1 MKSICIPMTHSDTCP
16 TRKKTKNTLKGKIP
30 NPSRKLAPTLCPH
43 EYFGGMFSKK
53 SRKHQKPIH
62 HCECI
67 DQPLA
72 LRPPRSYLRQVFR
85 RQLQHQLARTRGQGR
100 QDTSRVWGV
109 RETGRVVPRWALAN
123 QIGDLEAY
131 FLGWK
136 SIKIPRK
143 VEILNATHVIRW
155 WFWAIIS
162 IPYPY

>member
-1 MKSICIPMTHSDTCP
+1 MTHSDTCP

-53 SRKHQKPIH
+53 SRKTPKNPSTIVS
-62 HCECI
+62 
-67 DQPLA
+67 A
-72 LRPPRSYLRQVFR
+72 LTNRLPFAHARSYLRQVFR

-143 VEILNATHVIRW
+143 VEILNATHVIRGDD
-155 WFWAIIS
+155 S
-162 IPYPY
+162 EPL